1 MIATEFITTNVIVA
15 VVEIVTRLSPLPPIL
30 IDEQMAVATLRYG
43 VKTETNFV
51 GMVENGNVTEQL
63 KPQYDSP
70 CKCDKCSGE
79 WLFAPENLPYSS
91 VRKLYMEIG
100 CPYCRAIDEAAKK
113 RY

>member
-1 MIATEFITTNVIVA
+1 MMATEFITTNVIVA

-51 GMVENGNVTEQL
+51 GVVENGNVTEPL
-63 KPQYDSP
+63 KSQYGSF
-70 CKCDKCSGE
+70 CKCDKCSGK
-79 WLFAPENLPYSS
+79 WLFAPDNLLYSS
-91 VRKLYMEIG
+91 VRKLYLEIG

-113 RY
+113 KY

>member
-51 GMVENGNVTEQL
+51 GVVENGNVTEQL
-63 KPQYDSP
+63 KSLYDSL

-100 CPYCRAIDEAAKK
+100 CPYCRAIDEAAK

>member
-51 GMVENGNVTEQL
+51 GVVKNGNVTEQL
-63 KPQYDSP
+63 KSQYDSL

-91 VRKLYMEIG
+91 LRKLYMEIG
-100 CPYCRAIDEAAKK
+100 CPYCRAIDEAAK